1 MPETWVISFGGNVI
15 TRENEPGRIS
25 DQFFHTAEIL
35 DGFVDAFRNDCR
47 LVITHGNGPQMGNIL
62 IRVEEGERRVPP
74 LPLDTCVADS
84 QGGMGYMIQRLAD
97 QLFRREGLT
106 RDIATLIT
114 QVLVDKNDP
123 DFRNPTK
130 PIGSFYNL
138 QDVEMIRR
146 EKPHWVLKE
155 IEPGRFRRVVPSP
168 RPLDVLEKNVICRM
182 LEAGSV
188 VIACGGGGI
197 PVAWESNRLVG
208 VEAVIDKDL
217 ASGLLARQLGA
228 ERLVI
233 VTTVPQVALDYRRPG
248 QRWLDSLRVSEAR
261 HYLEQGEFPP
271 GSMGPK
277 IAAGIEFVGAGG
289 RECLITSP
297 DRVKAALAGRDGTR
311 ILPG

>member
-25 DQFFHTAEIL
+25 DQFTHTAEIL
-35 DGFVDAFRNDCR
+35 DGFVDAFRSDPR

-97 QLFRREGLT
+97 QLFRREGIT

-114 QVLVDKNDP
+114 QVLVDQNDP
-123 DFRNPTK
+123 DFRNPSK

-138 QDVEMIRR
+138 HDVELIRR
-146 EKPHWVLKE
+146 EKPHWVVKE

-182 LEAGSV
+182 LQAGFV

-217 ASGLLARQLGA
+217 ASSLQARQLGA
-228 ERLVI
+228 DRFII
-233 VTTVPQVALDYRRPG
+233 VTTVPQVALDYKKPG
-248 QRWLDSLRVSEAR
+248 QQWLGSLRVSEAK

-277 IAAGIEFVGAGG
+277 IAAGIEFLEAGG

-297 DRVKAALAGRDGTR
+297 ERVQAALAGRDGTR
-311 ILPG
+311 ILPD